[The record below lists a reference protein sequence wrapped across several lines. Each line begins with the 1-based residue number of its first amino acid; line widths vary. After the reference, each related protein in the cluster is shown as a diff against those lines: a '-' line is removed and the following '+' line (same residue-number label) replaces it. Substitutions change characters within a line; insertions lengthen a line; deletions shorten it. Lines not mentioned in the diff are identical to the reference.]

1 MTVFLLPLQL
11 CILFLFKDGYDRT
24 NPTHHKL
31 MCSVLMTAC
40 DLCFNTKSWE
50 ISKKVS
56 NLLYLEFFTQGD
68 LEKAL
73 GVTPIEMMDK
83 DKAFVPAQQV
93 GFLSGIAGPVY
104 KLVDQFLYSVLLLLG
119 NVKYT
124 S

>member
-1 MTVFLLPLQL
+1 M
-11 CILFLFKDGYDRT
+11 
-24 NPTHHKL
+24 
-31 MCSVLMTAC
+31 
-40 DLCFNTKSWE
+40 
-50 ISKKVS
+50 S

-104 KLVDQFLYSVLLLLG
+104 KLVDQL
-119 NVKYT
+119 
-124 S
+124 